1 MDATRDVVVDTDVL
15 PGACTPN
22 YLLSPNTETGRAW
35 ARIKSGWEMRSRPI
49 TFADASI
56 AAAALQL
63 NVPQVTHDASDYG
76 AVENLTILTAPV
88 VR

>member
-1 MDATRDVVVDTDVL
+1 M
-15 PGACTPN
+15 
-22 YLLSPNTETGRAW
+22 LLWTQTYSLAPAYQTIFSPPNTETGRAW